1 MIFLSLSHANENI
14 EKLSKAVL
22 KEQFDASRPIKEM
35 YAKAVSTIRGMEC
48 SANISVQFHDT
59 QIAKEAIRQGVFSE
73 AADIDEKIS
82 LQSKE
87 YRDHC
92 LSLYEEA
99 LALINEKSTDLY
111 NLVQAVTTDVVFVYS
126 PRIGGGTGSHLPGV
140 ICISI
145 GDDWTAMDV
154 ANTLIHEAT
163 HLNVFIC
170 DMVNK
175 IFSKPAS
182 ELDKDEY
189 RVLSAVRVGDMR
201 PLDKAI
207 HSAFVTVP
215 LLYFE
220 SLVGKDDM
228 MQEFTNSLDDCVNG
242 VVDKIDT
249 FTPYGKQLVEDLD
262 HFNRQRDFS
271 LVEKSFA

>member
-14 EKLSKAVL
+14 EKLSKTVL

-48 SANISVQFHDT
+48 SADILVQFHDT
-59 QIAKEAIRQGVFSE
+59 QIAKEAIRHGVFSE
-73 AADIDEKIS
+73 SADVDKKTS

-99 LALINEKSTDLY
+99 LALINEKSTALY

-220 SLVGKDDM
+220 SLIGKDDM
-228 MQEFTNSLDDCVNG
+228 MHEFTNSLDDCVNG

-249 FTPYGKQLVEDLD
+249 FTPYGKQLVEELY
-262 HFNRQRDFS
+262 HFNCQRDFS